1 MKQDETTS
9 LNGISWDDVGL
20 IASIQTSGSLRQA
33 ARRLGMNASTLIRHV
48 ERLET
53 GLGTT
58 IFDRLPQGFI
68 LNEQGRAI
76 AEIGRDMQRHFLR
89 LQEIAGQDSRSRGQV
104 KIAITEGLGT
114 FWVTPKLSE
123 FTAENPEIV
132 INLESSMDLRSPL
145 RNEADIAI
153 QFRKPE
159 NPDLIASRL
168 CTLHLYP
175 FASLRYIEKH
185 GLPNT
190 DQKTAG
196 HRIILQESEQISNEV
211 VNEFLKRQRIEKN
224 VAFITSSSIAHLYAI
239 ERGLGV
245 GGLPTFAMA
254 MGARLVPVDIG
265 LQHSVD
271 VWISYRREMRKVQRV
286 AIVIDW
292 LRQIFNGQRY
302 PWFSPTFMHPAE
314 VMQTVNQTLDRQE
327 FFDSRIVKTFLE
339 SKTDSMISQFK
350 RPVGRPRKERHFQ

>member
-1 MKQDETTS
+1 MKQVEAAG
-9 LNGISWDDVGL
+9 LGGISWDDVSL
-20 IASIQTSGSLRQA
+20 IASIESSGSLRQA
-33 ARRLGMNASTLIRHV
+33 ARKLGMNASTLIRHV
-48 ERLET
+48 ERLEA

-58 IFDRLPQGFI
+58 IFDRLPQGFV
-68 LNEQGRAI
+68 LNEPGKAI

-89 LQEIAGQDSRSRGQV
+89 LEEIAGQDSRSRGQV

-123 FTAENPEIV
+123 FAAENPEIV

-168 CTLHLYP
+168 CTLHVYP

-185 GLPNT
+185 GVPSA
-190 DQKTAG
+190 DHKAAG
-196 HRIILQESEQISNEV
+196 HRIILQESEQISNDV
-211 VNEFLKRQRIEKN
+211 VHEFLKRSRIEKN
-224 VAFITSSSIAHLYAI
+224 IAFITSSSIAHLCAI
-239 ERGLGV
+239 ERGLGI

-254 MGARLVPVDIG
+254 MGSRLVPVDIG
-265 LQHSVD
+265 LQHSID

-286 AIVIDW
+286 VIVLDW

-302 PWFSPTFMHPAE
+302 PWFSPAFMHPAE
-314 VMQTVNQTLDRQE
+314 IMQTINQALDRHE
-327 FFDSRIVKTFLE
+327 YFDSRIIKNFFE
-339 SKTDSMISQFK
+339 SKDDYMINQFK
-350 RPVGRPRKERHFQ
+350 RPVGRPRKDRHA